1 VKKIDK
7 KKGIVFWVTGLSGA
21 GKSAI
26 SKKILPFINKKYGP
40 TLSFSGDELRKLL
53 DLNKYSKNERFK
65 VGLTYSRI
73 AKNISDKNINV
84 LIDVIGLFNKLR
96 IYNKKHIKNY
106 VEIYIRSSLKTI
118 QKKGKKNLYLDLKS
132 RKKIWGLGLKPEF
145 PKNSHI
151 VINNDFS
158 KSIKKLSQELE
169 KKINKTLK

>member
-1 VKKIDK
+1 MKKIDK

-118 QKKGKKNLYLDLKS
+118 QKVKNLYLDLKS
-132 RKKIWGLGLKPEF
+132 RKIWGLGLKPEF